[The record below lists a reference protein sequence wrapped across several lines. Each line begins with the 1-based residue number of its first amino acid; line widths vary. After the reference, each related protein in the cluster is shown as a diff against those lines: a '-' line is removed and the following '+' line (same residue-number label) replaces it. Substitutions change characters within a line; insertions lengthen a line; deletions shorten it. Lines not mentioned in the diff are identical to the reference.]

1 MTNLYLPIFFIIAT
15 LEEVEEL
22 DLFTGYLSHVIL
34 SRHVENFSKY
44 AKKNNFFFKKLHIA
58 ALNYGLEFEANGDI
72 TIWPRSYPV

>member
-44 AKKNNFFFKKLHIA
+44 AKKKQIFFKKATYSSLKLWI
-58 ALNYGLEFEANGDI
+58 GI
-72 TIWPRSYPV
+72 